1 MKINLNIY
9 ITRSNEFIRKISH
22 NSLSPELFTS
32 KIYGTVWNITVK
44 NMQNPRQCIFNPPQ
58 EILHEKTKLKSSI
71 YIRKVKRSLCF
82 TDFLFCTILRDRLER
97 KREKERKIKR
107 KEKNCTEEDAGTVCK
122 YRNVSFL
129 VSTFRLPASSRPD
142 GLSLSSC
149 IPVTIIIRW
158 GCQKGKKRGKGG

>member
-1 MKINLNIY
+1 M
-9 ITRSNEFIRKISH
+9 
-22 NSLSPELFTS
+22 
-32 KIYGTVWNITVK
+32 
-44 NMQNPRQCIFNPPQ
+44 
-58 EILHEKTKLKSSI
+58 

-158 GCQKGKKRGKGG
+158 GCQKGKKRGKGGWRRGRAKSWGWDRKRKATKKGGYDFMAPEASASRWFYQDFSFVYHEVIYERLIYYFSW